1 MPLLFFFPLHVNLP
15 KAQREIAYAVGF
27 LSVALF
33 LHGKINSPYFRLH
46 FSQAMNDLSCFLRN
60 QPKQKIDMFCHDIPM
75 MAYAG
80 SSIWS
85 FLGLFFFC
93 DSIFFITIIIIIIG
107 TCTFIVF
114 WKALWSKK
122 IYIVLHCN
130 KSYFN
135 GWHKTFSYVT
145 IFWTASLA
153 EI

>member
-1 MPLLFFFPLHVNLP
+1 MPLLFFLPLSRQSLP

-85 FLGLFFFC
+85 FLGLFFV
-93 DSIFFITIIIIIIG
+93 I
-107 TCTFIVF
+107 
-114 WKALWSKK
+114 LYLYN
-122 IYIVLHCN
+122 IYI
-130 KSYFN
+130 YIY
-135 GWHKTFSYVT
+135 TYT
-145 IFWTASLA
+145 
-153 EI
+153 